1 MNTFYI
7 TYLNIYVF
15 RKSFGYFIE
24 NIINLIFIFFFMLFS
39 KEKNQSN
46 LKDLGFRLFSLGIDY
61 NPNEALPPEIAS
73 LVLHPQSPIYPCE
86 HFLVGVYNQRN
97 LFEKEQGPL
106 FVSLDY
112 HGPAP
117 KFSDNLFSVEKRH
130 FPKKCDYKILNYT
143 FKDLMS
149 ELVTYRERLKE
160 SSEIE
165 MKIAK
170 EKLFGSSFS
179 KKENPKVMKKRFIEE
194 MLQEK
199 LFSKIKSISYGCCGC
214 INPNTGERYQRVPIK
229 LDDRIKDYEEYT
241 IETSRITLNR
251 QKREY
256 KQLIIILNMK

>member
-1 MNTFYI
+1 
-7 TYLNIYVF
+7 
-15 RKSFGYFIE
+15 
-24 NIINLIFIFFFMLFS
+24 MLFS
-39 KEKNQSN
+39 EEKNQTN
-46 LKDLGFRLFSLGIDY
+46 LKNLEFRLFSLSINY

-73 LVLHPQSPIYPCE
+73 LVVYPQSPIYPCE
-86 HFLVGVYNQRN
+86 HFLVGVYNQRH
-97 LFEKEQGPL
+97 LFEKEQTPL

-112 HGPAP
+112 HGQAP
-117 KFSDNLFSVEKRH
+117 KFSDNLLSVKKRH
-130 FPKKCDYKILNYT
+130 FPKKCDYAILNYT
-143 FKDLMS
+143 FKDLIS
-149 ELVTYRERLKE
+149 EVIIYRERLKE

-194 MLQEK
+194 MIQEK

-214 INPNTGERYQRVPIK
+214 INPNTGGRYQRVPIK
-229 LDDRIKDYEEYT
+229 LDDKIKDYENYI
-241 IETSRITLNR
+241 IETERITLNG